1 MRPTIEIPEA
11 ARQRAYD
18 YYVDHPKISLE
29 AIATHLGVSR
39 STFRRL
45 RQAWGWPPRRDVK
58 AGAETGVKCAASAD
72 LPVGRP
78 APSSSLQ
85 EAALSLVQV
94 TRTRID
100 ALVKEQ
106 HVKREIDHD
115 KTARTLAAYAKTL
128 TTAQA
133 LLEQEGSRLDETGH
147 DDRPR
152 RTIHELRDELARHL
166 ERVIAEE
173 ESRGC
178 DGLLV

>member
-1 MRPTIEIPEA
+1 
-11 ARQRAYD
+11 
-18 YYVDHPKISLE
+18 
-29 AIATHLGVSR
+29 
-39 STFRRL
+39 L
-45 RQAWGWPPRRDVK
+45 R
-58 AGAETGVKCAASAD
+58 
-72 LPVGRP
+72 
-78 APSSSLQ
+78 

-94 TRTRID
+94 TRARID

-106 HVKREIDHD
+106 HVNREIDHD

-133 LLEQEGSRLDETGH
+133 ILEQEGSRLDETGH
-147 DDRPR
+147 DEGPQ
-152 RTIHELRDELARHL
+152 RTIHDLRDELSRHL